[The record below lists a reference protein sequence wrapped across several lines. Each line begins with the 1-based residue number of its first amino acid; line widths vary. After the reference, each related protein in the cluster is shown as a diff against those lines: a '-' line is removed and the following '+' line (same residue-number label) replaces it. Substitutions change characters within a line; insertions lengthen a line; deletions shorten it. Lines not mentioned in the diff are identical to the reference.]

1 MPPDPSLIV
10 LPAAIGIPA
19 AVVLAFR
26 WFRHREH
33 MATLAPPPEPTHGL
47 EARLARLDRVEAQ
60 IEHLARAV
68 DAVAVEVERISEGQR
83 FVTKLLAERPPA
95 LPDVPAAQRGRVVT
109 PH

>member
-33 MATLAPPPEPTHGL
+33 MATLAPPPEPTPAL
-47 EARLARLDRVEAQ
+47 DARRAHLDRVEAQ
-60 IEHLARAV
+60 LEHVTRAV
-68 DAVAVEVERISEGQR
+68 EAMAVEVERISEGQR

-95 LPDVPAAQRGRVVT
+95 LPDVPLPQRGRVVT